1 MKHTVHGFEMLELA
15 AEADDD
21 VLVRRPRQT
30 DEPMLTEHFLE
41 MQAHY
46 GRPVPL
52 SQAMEA
58 ARIACRPAVHSF
70 DPRVIV
76 ALKDEAIVGS
86 IVLNVM
92 FPAFELT
99 KSLYIRDLY
108 VTATRQA
115 LRWRGGALSCGRQPA
130 CCRRGVFGAGL
141 DHRDHQ
147 HRMPAR
153 CMRPA
158 APDNWREPI
167 TVLADEELMLYAG
180 G

>member
-1 MKHTVHGFEMLELA
+1 MLELA

-46 GRPVPL
+46 GRPVPV

-76 ALKDEAIVGS
+76 ALKDEVIVGS

-108 VTATRQA
+108 VTATA
-115 LRWRGGALSCGRQPA
+115 
-130 CCRRGVFGAGL
+130 RRCGAGRRLVVAAAQLAAAEGFSAL
-141 DHRDHQ
+141 DWTTETTNIG
-147 HRMPAR
+147 AR
-153 CMRPA
+153 QMYEACGARQLA
-158 APDNWREPI
+158 R
-167 TVLADEELMLYAG
+167 TYYRLADEELMLYAG